1 MESMSS
7 TAVTSAIE
15 EMVRRIVAE
24 AQPRRIV
31 VFGSAARGDFGPDSD
46 VDLLVIVAD
55 GVHRRRT
62 AQRLYGALRGIGVPF
77 DIVVATEGDIER
89 HGDVPGYVYRRA
101 LAEGRDVYAA

>member
-1 MESMSS
+1 MQPVSDN
-7 TAVTSAIE
+7 ID

-31 VFGSAARGDFGPDSD
+31 LFGSAARGDLRPDSD
-46 VDLLVIVAD
+46 IDLLVIVAD

-62 AQRLYGALRGIGVPF
+62 AQQLYRALRGIGVPY
-77 DIVVATEGDIER
+77 DIVVATEGALER

>member
-1 MESMSS
+1 MQPVSDN
-7 TAVTSAIE
+7 ID

-31 VFGSAARGDFGPDSD
+31 LFGSAARGDLRPDSD
-46 VDLLVIVAD
+46 IDLLVIVAD

-62 AQRLYGALRGIGVPF
+62 AQQLYRALRGIGVPY
-77 DIVVATEGDIER
+77 DIVVATEGDLER

>member
-1 MESMSS
+1 MQP
-7 TAVTSAIE
+7 VGDKID

-31 VFGSAARGDFGPDSD
+31 LFGSAARGDLRPDSD
-46 VDLLVIVAD
+46 IDLLVIVPD

-62 AQRLYGALRGIGVPF
+62 AQQLYRALRGIGVPY
-77 DIVVATEGDIER
+77 DIVVATEGDLER

>member
-1 MESMSS
+1 MQP
-7 TAVTSAIE
+7 VGDRID

-31 VFGSAARGDFGPDSD
+31 LFGSAARGDLRPDSD
-46 VDLLVIVAD
+46 IDLLVIVPD

-62 AQRLYGALRGIGVPF
+62 AQQLYRALRGIGVPY
-77 DIVVATEGDIER
+77 DIVVATVGDLER

-101 LAEGRDVYAA
+101 LAEGIDVYAV

>member
-1 MESMSS
+1 MQPVSD
-7 TAVTSAIE
+7 TID

-31 VFGSAARGDFGPDSD
+31 LFGSAARGDLRPDSD
-46 VDLLVIVAD
+46 IDLLVIVPD
-55 GVHRRRT
+55 GVHRRHT
-62 AQRLYGALRGIGVPF
+62 AQQLYRVLRGIGVPY
-77 DIVVATEGDIER
+77 DIVVATEGDLDR

>member
-7 TAVTSAIE
+7 TALNSAIE

-24 AQPRRIV
+24 VQPRRIV
-31 VFGSAARGDFGPDSD
+31 LFGSAARGELGPDSD

-62 AQRLYGALRGIGVPF
+62 AQRLYSALRGVGVPF

-89 HGDVPGYVYRRA
+89 HRDVLGYVYRRA

>member
-1 MESMSS
+1 MQP
-7 TAVTSAIE
+7 VGDKID

-31 VFGSAARGDFGPDSD
+31 LFGSAARGDPRPDSD
-46 VDLLVIVAD
+46 IDLLVIVPD

-62 AQRLYGALRGIGVPF
+62 AQQLYRALRGIGVPY
-77 DIVVATEGDIER
+77 DIVVATEGDLER